1 MKKFWDFLVNGTKA
15 IFELVGDGVALVVEE
30 TAYAIGMDKT
40 ANKIKAWREED
51 NSAALVAGVIVGAV
65 VVLSVGAVLGG
76 GGAFAAFGSA
86 ASTAGSAAVSA
97 GSWAWGGVQGAASWA
112 APAFGTGGFFS
123 TPGGGALLATGL
135 QMTGAYFGAEAERT
149 AAEDAQ
155 ANKEKEAAAAKA
167 EGEANASRNSGVLAG
182 ASRGG
187 YSAPQGYTPPSASQI
202 QRPKGLMDRS
212 SSRQSGQ
219 QTSSNYRQT
228 DQRSSYSPTDSNG
241 KDNYYDYST
250 NAWSQR

>member
-1 MKKFWDFLVNGTKA
+1 MKNFFKNLGNGIKA
-15 IFELVGDGVALVVEE
+15 LFELTGDAVALVVEGG
-30 TAYAIGMDKT
+30 ARLFGMEKT
-40 ANKIKAWREED
+40 ADKIKDWRKED
-51 NSAALVAGVIVGAV
+51 NSWKIVAAVAVAAV
-65 VVLSVGAVLGG
+65 VVLSVGALAGA
-76 GGAFAAFGSA
+76 GGAYATFGSA
-86 ASTAGSAAVSA
+86 ASTAGSAVTTA
-97 GSWAWGGVQGAASWA
+97 GSWAWGGAKAAASWA

>member
-123 TPGGGALLATGL
+123 TPGGGALLATGA
-135 QMTGAYFGAEAERT
+135 QMAGAYFGAEAEKS
-149 AAEDAQ
+149 AVEAAQ
-155 ANKEKEAAAAKA
+155 AEADKSKAEEAAQA
-167 EGEANASRNSGVLAG
+167 EANATANAGVLAG
-182 ASRGG
+182 GG
-187 YSAPQGYTPPSASQI
+187 GGSSLGYRPPEGYKPPGATQV
-202 QRPKGLMDRS
+202 KGLMSRASDSQEQKQS
-212 SSRQSGQ
+212 SSDYRQSDQ
-219 QTSSNYRQT
+219 RSNYR
-228 DQRSSYSPTDSNG
+228 PTDSNG